1 MGVLSPLCQG
11 IATGAEFT
19 PGQTVTV
26 THTHAR
32 KRIRGQSG
40 ATMVEF
46 ALVAPMA
53 FVLLILVIVMGIVV
67 TNYIQL
73 TNVAREGARM
83 AAICTQGAGNGL
95 STLPDGTGTCDEPH
109 VAQWIANNLVTVP
122 GSVRSQVS
130 ISVNYQG
137 QTITNCQANALVEVD
152 VYYDQPLYLPLI
164 TQLFETNSN
173 GTRRL
178 LASAQATC
186 EQ

>member
-1 MGVLSPLCQG
+1 V
-11 IATGAEFT
+11 AEFST
-19 PGQTVTV
+19 PQTVTV
-26 THTHAR
+26 TNTHAR
-32 KRIRGQSG
+32 GRIRRWQSG

-46 ALVAPMA
+46 ALVAPMG
-53 FVLLILVIVMGIVV
+53 FVLLILIVVMGIVV
-67 TNYIQL
+67 TNYVQL

-83 AAICTQGAGNGL
+83 AAICTQGAGNGV

-109 VAQWIANNLVTVP
+109 VAQWIADNLVTVP
-122 GSVRSQVS
+122 GTVRSQVS

-152 VYYDQPLYLPLI
+152 VYYDQPLYVPLI
-164 TQLFETNSN
+164 TQLFQTNSN